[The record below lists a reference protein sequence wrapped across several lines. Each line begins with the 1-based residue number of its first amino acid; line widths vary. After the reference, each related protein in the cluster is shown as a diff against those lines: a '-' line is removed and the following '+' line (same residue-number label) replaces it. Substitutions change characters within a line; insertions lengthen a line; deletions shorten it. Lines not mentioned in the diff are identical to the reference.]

1 MKRILIVFF
10 LISFLCASQT
20 TELKT
25 ISYTQ
30 FFELIQQEKDSVFQ
44 LSNTLVA
51 YNNLTDIDFQYHIL
65 SNTFDSKSYKFT
77 RKDSLIINKTLKLDN
92 VQFADKNR
100 SELAGLY
107 LISFKKPVSL
117 HNTMLVDFIGCTF
130 HDQLNYTSNNQLI
143 SEHVFLNGNHNAMS
157 KFDECIFKKGVICN
171 SNLNGINTKQKKL
184 QISFSNS
191 IIYPEA
197 KNPYNRHS
205 QITANNILQ
214 LAIEKCDFKG
224 PGIVSISSFENLV
237 FWMRGNILKEQIL
250 SLKAQP
256 DSKSQF
262 YEVSDNIFAN
272 TVFANI
278 MFSHDN
284 LSFEWDQVKSEIINS
299 FSYSFEFS
307 SNVKTSNTED
317 YWQQYYSTK
326 HINQY
331 ITNYRIKA
339 PRAYK
344 DETKMLGMLYNRYKT
359 NHNTESANKVYIA
372 IKDLETQRLA
382 YLYENAPTFKTYFT
396 WKVNQFLKLFS
407 SYGTEPAQA
416 IIVSMYVIIWFAL
429 IYLFFPN
436 SWEANGKNRILNRY
450 QFFLKYMNKRAGIH
464 EVYLEEQ
471 KESLIDYENYKCLV
485 DSTRGKVPKFFSKTA
500 LPLYNWS
507 ISKTLL
513 SSKFLKHF
521 DIMSGTWEELPKSKR
536 IWKSALLILAFLST
550 VIYDLFIKILNAIM
564 LSINTFTTLGF
575 GEIPIKGFPR
585 YLAILQGFIGWFML
599 TIFSV
604 SLISQLLN

>member
-1 MKRILIVFF
+1 MI
-10 LISFLCASQT
+10 
-20 TELKT
+20 E
-25 ISYTQ
+25 
-30 FFELIQQEKDSVFQ
+30 QETDSVFQ
-44 LSNTLVA
+44 LSNTLVT
-51 YNNLTDIDFQYHIL
+51 YNNLTDIDFQYQIL

-77 RKDSLIINKTLKLDN
+77 RKDSIIVDKTLKLDN

-107 LISFKKPVSL
+107 LISFKKPVFL
-117 HNTMLVDFIGCTF
+117 NNTILVDFINCTF
-130 HDQLNYTSNNQLI
+130 HRQLNYTSNNNLI
-143 SEHVFLNGNHNAMS
+143 SSKSFLKGDHNSMS
-157 KFDECIFKKGVICN
+157 KFDQCVFKKGLICH
-171 SNLNGINTKQKKL
+171 SALNPSDLKERNL

-197 KNPYNRHS
+197 KNPFNRHS
-205 QITANNILQ
+205 QITTSNIIQ

-224 PGIVSISSFENLV
+224 PGIVSILALENLV
-237 FWMRGNILKEQIL
+237 FWMRDNTLDAQIL
-250 SLKAQP
+250 SLKAHP
-256 DSKSQF
+256 NSISQF
-262 YEVSDNIFAN
+262 YEVSNNNFEE
-272 TVFANI
+272 TVFADI
-278 MFSHDN
+278 IFSHDN
-284 LSFEWDQVKSEIINS
+284 LSFEWEQIKSNIINT

-307 SNVKTSNTED
+307 SNVKTKNTED
-317 YWQQYYSTK
+317 YWQQYYSPK
-326 HINQY
+326 HINKY

-359 NHNTESANKVYIA
+359 NHNTESANQVYIA

-382 YLYENAPTFKTYFT
+382 YLYDIEPTFKTYFT

-407 SYGTEPAQA
+407 AYGTEPAQA
-416 IIVSMYVIIWFAL
+416 IIVSMYVIFFFAL

-464 EVYLEEQ
+464 EVYLEDQ
-471 KESLIDYENYKCLV
+471 KENLKDYENYKHLV
-485 DSTRGKVPKFFSKTA
+485 ESTEGKVPKFFSKTA
-500 LPLYNWS
+500 LPLYKWS
-507 ISKTLL
+507 ISKTLI
-513 SSKFLKHF
+513 SSNFLEQF
-521 DIMSGTWEELPKSKR
+521 DIMQGTWEELPKKKR
-536 IWKSALLILAFLST
+536 FWKSALLISAFLTT
-550 VIYDLFIKILNAIM
+550 VIYDLFIKIINAIM